1 VLLKDFSNFIFL
13 FNGTILI
20 ADLLLGF
27 SVFFQNRKSKINRIF
42 LLTTFSLAV
51 WLVGLTIV
59 FSTTN
64 SVWAVRGLKIA
75 FSGASLIAGFLALFG
90 LFFPFSS
97 KKKTF
102 ILGWLIVLISLIFA
116 VVSLVSSKIV
126 KAVEFKKRI
135 PVATY
140 GSWYI
145 YFSLF
150 FVAAIIIV
158 TCLLF
163 YKYHHTK
170 NTIQRRQA
178 LYFIAGA
185 LIALLVGISTN
196 LLIPIFLHTNYYSQF
211 GPFAALIF
219 LTFIA
224 YAVVRHHLFDV
235 KVVATELFT
244 ALLILVL
251 VVNLFN
257 YSTPLQLILNI
268 SVLFSTAVFGIFL
281 IRSVLR
287 EIKTRERVENLVSRL
302 KVVNE
307 ELRKLDKL
315 KSEFISIASH
325 QLRAPLTVIQGY
337 ISMILEGSYG
347 ETNEK
352 IRQQLEKVFKS
363 SKRLIKLVND
373 LLSLSRIEAGR
384 EEANLEKLSLEAI
397 IDDVLKETELE
408 LSKKKLWL
416 KWEKP
421 RSPLPQI
428 YGDKEKLR
436 QVILNIID
444 NAIRYTKTGGITVN
458 LTKTGGSLL
467 LAVSDTG
474 EGITSG
480 EMARLFESFV
490 RGKAGIRN
498 WGNGAGLGLYVAKK
512 FIKMHGGKI
521 WAESEGKGRGSTFYI
536 ELPISPPVP
545 LKDEF
550 SKFITEL

>member
-1 VLLKDFSNFIFL
+1 
-13 FNGTILI
+13 
-20 ADLLLGF
+20 
-27 SVFFQNRKSKINRIF
+27 
-42 LLTTFSLAV
+42 
-51 WLVGLTIV
+51 
-59 FSTTN
+59 
-64 SVWAVRGLKIA
+64 
-75 FSGASLIAGFLALFG
+75 
-90 LFFPFSS
+90 
-97 KKKTF
+97 
-102 ILGWLIVLISLIFA
+102 VLISLIFA